1 MSQSKK
7 FGMPLQIDRNHQI
20 VLDLSS
26 STVKV
31 QFPKGHTPS
40 EYQRWVF
47 LFIDTIKALGYE
59 ESDAHVSSPREF
71 MTQQYDIKPLLSIVN
86 YDNDK
91 TKKPKKMVLRIH
103 RKHIKTKQN
112 IEYADALTLINVP
125 IDTLWFLNA
134 IFTTWNQNK
143 IHNWPNVKLKVIL
156 IQYQWTHPSIKRMV
170 NEIHE
175 NVMGPIEAKTLSEKV
190 LAHSVKT
197 SSYSKAQLK
206 SLFGADPSS
215 KKKTQITTSGY
226 PGGYIFYRIVGKQLA
241 TLLADETF
249 ELSHK
254 ILSDEYQIADPS
266 NLIHPLSDLGFLEKF
281 GAMIAQS
288 FKEEMVKWINLYQQL
303 TAVTPIDSS
312 LIKEWKELLSQ
323 EIIFVPTMPP
333 STYNFLLR
341 ERKRRTQPL
350 LQDQSIPESISD
362 WTTLQYLLGNL
373 RDSIGLE
380 SVVKRLHTDLVDEK
394 GKTVNVDIND
404 LKLDLD
410 SLRIRSLDLSNLNLK
425 TIPKLIT
432 TLTELR
438 SLDMSGNPGLIIGS
452 HLEKMSELAIL
463 ELGSCGIN
471 KLQLPHLPHLE
482 LLDLRSNNLTQ
493 IPELDQV
500 PNLKALYLQDN
511 PLEPDISINHEQL
524 EELVLPFKP
533 KETAYKGCPAI
544 KSVRVE

>member
-7 FGMPLQIDRNHQI
+7 FGMPRQIDRNHQI

-59 ESDAHVSSPREF
+59 ETDTDVSSPREF
-71 MTQQYDIKPLLSIVN
+71 MTKQYDIKPLLSIIN
-86 YDNDK
+86 YDTDK
-91 TKKPKKMVLRIH
+91 TTKPKKMVLRIH
-103 RKHIKTKQN
+103 RKHLKTKYN

-134 IFTTWNQNK
+134 IFTTWNQNR
-143 IHNWPNVKLKVIL
+143 IHNWPKVELKVVL
-156 IQYQWTHPSIKRMV
+156 LQYQWTHPSIKRMV
-170 NEIHE
+170 NEIHA

-190 LAHSVKT
+190 LTHSVRT
-197 SSYSKAQLK
+197 SIYTKAQLQK
-206 SLFGADPSS
+206 MFGADPSS
-215 KKKTQITTSGY
+215 KKKTQITTAGY
-226 PGGYIFYRIVGKQLA
+226 PGGYIFYRIVGTQLA
-241 TLLADETF
+241 ALLADETF
-249 ELSHK
+249 ELSPK
-254 ILSDEYQIADPS
+254 ILSNDYKIADPS

-333 STYNFLLR
+333 STYNFLVK

-350 LQDQSIPESISD
+350 LQDPPIAESISD

-373 RDSIGLE
+373 IHSISLE
-380 SVVKRLHTDLVDEK
+380 SVVKRLHTDLVDEE

-432 TLTELR
+432 TLPELR
-438 SLDMSGNPGLIIGS
+438 SLDMSNNPGLIIGS
-452 HLEKMSELAIL
+452 QLEEMRELTIL
-463 ELGSCGIN
+463 ELRSCGIN
-471 KLQLPHLPHLE
+471 TLELPYLPHLE
-482 LLDLRSNNLTQ
+482 LLDLRSNRLTRV
-493 IPELDQV
+493 PELDQM

-511 PLEPDISINHEQL
+511 PLKPDISINHEQL
-524 EELVLPFKP
+524 EELVLSFKL
-533 KETAYKGCPAI
+533 KETAYEGCPSI